1 MSEDIRVMTA
11 QLAADPTSL
20 VFLPLGEALRQ
31 RGQLDAAEKVAVA
44 GLSRYPDLADG
55 HDLLARIVGDRGDF
69 EQAFDEWGI
78 ALRLDPHHAG
88 AHKGIGFLYFVAGD
102 LDQALHHLDTAG
114 AALPDDEGLRS
125 AIARV
130 HESLASRNQS
140 QPVPAPA
147 PAPPAAEPD
156 AAVEPEEMTSAFYG
170 MEGAEDGL
178 LLLDNHGRCLTGGLR
193 APDGRDV
200 ADVVAAHL
208 AGVAQEATRAVE
220 LLGLGAWHGLT
231 VQAPGA
237 NLQIVAPDAESV
249 LLLARDAGIPLGR
262 LAMLSERAAD
272 AAREWLQ
279 GLS

>member
-78 ALRLDPHHAG
+78 ALRLDPKHVG

-102 LDQALHHLDTAG
+102 LEEALHHLETAG
-114 AALPDDEGLRS
+114 AALPDDDGLQS

-130 HESLASRNQS
+130 HESLASRA
-140 QPVPAPA
+140 QPEEDVPAGAPPVQDPAPA
-147 PAPPAAEPD
+147 EPVD
-156 AAVEPEEMTSAFYG
+156 MEGAFRG

-178 LLLDNHGRCLTGGLR
+178 LLLDNKGRCLTGGLLS
-193 APDGRDV
+193 PEGVDV

-208 AGVAQEATRAVE
+208 AGVAQEASRAVE

-249 LLLARDAGIPLGR
+249 LLLAREAGMPLGR
-262 LAMLSERAAD
+262 LAMLSERAAA